1 MIDFIWTIGF
11 IGIIGYRIFNAG
23 MNTKA
28 LFYVTREPYGRKSY
42 TVMEGE
48 KVFAYIAWTCAAA
61 LFWMLAIPVY
71 GLFLLGKK
79 YSKEA

>member
-1 MIDFIWTIGF
+1 MGELWFLGF
-11 IGIIGYRIFNAG
+11 LGIIGYRIFNAG

-28 LFYVTREPYGRKSY
+28 LFYVTREPYGRKPY
-42 TVMEGE
+42 TEIEGD
-48 KVFAYIAWTCAAA
+48 KVLAYVAWTCAAA

-79 YSKEA
+79 FRKED